1 MMLKKN
7 DVPILLQDPLA
18 LMMHFI
24 LLLPV
29 NIDKVYFDAIIKAC
43 YNLCVVQGL
52 VRLTCGLSKKERD
65 SLVSAHRR
73 EPTARK
79 LSSYLGYAVSVM
91 DSGSLYKDD
100 GTSASSDLD
109 GLDITDL
116 EASAQELV
124 LPFIRIAALVRHYV
138 FEQDLPSIAEDA
150 NEFSGLIDFLELT
163 NNKVVEEDEAMETEG
178 AAIAVVSVAD
188 GLNWFRVAAEE
199 GGQLEMDLWL
209 QEFVPHI
216 RRNCAKAKQLLQV
229 NLLWSQPVLLRV
241 PKNYDDIFQYYHK
254 RKCSVCQNVPKDPTV
269 CLMCG
274 AMVCLK
280 EACCKT
286 EVNGEAV
293 CETVRHSWD
302 CGGGTGIFL
311 AVNSSTI
318 VVIRGKRA
326 CIWGSIYLDMFGEED
341 KELKRG
347 KPLFLHNQRYR
358 LLEHQWL
365 THKFDHTN
373 RKWVMHRDAI

>member
-1 MMLKKN
+1 VFNGASGSASFCLCIHIRSLF
-7 DVPILLQDPLA
+7 PLQ
-18 LMMHFI
+18 
-24 LLLPV
+24 
-29 NIDKVYFDAIIKAC
+29 
-43 YNLCVVQGL
+43 
-52 VRLTCGLSKKERD
+52 
-65 SLVSAHRR
+65 SAHRR

-241 PKNYDDIFQYYHK
+241 PKNYDDIFQVRNVTCHVIK
-254 RKCSVCQNVPKDPTV
+254 RNWHHLVHGPDSPFLRLCFCFTPVYFDEADMKENLAKFSCLIKRCVELPTV
-269 CLMCG
+269 FTHCFCSFLSVLPQAKVQRVPERAKG
-274 AMVCLK
+274 PNRLPH
-280 EACCKT
+280 
-286 EVNGEAV
+286 
-293 CETVRHSWD
+293 VRSHGLSE
-302 CGGGTGIFL
+302 GGL
-311 AVNSSTI
+311 LQN
-318 VVIRGKRA
+318 RG
-326 CIWGSIYLDMFGEED
+326 
-341 KELKRG
+341 
-347 KPLFLHNQRYR
+347 QRR
-358 LLEHQWL
+358 
-365 THKFDHTN
+365 
-373 RKWVMHRDAI
+373 R